1 MTDRR
6 RKLLAKVEQ
15 NLRDVSPQQMDVL
28 LRAFGFEFDRQRGSP
43 VVYRDPSG
51 NRLVFPLRRPHLL
64 AVYVSQAV
72 RLLRERLELEEDE

>member
-15 NLRDVSPQQMDVL
+15 NLRDVSPQQMDTL
-28 LRAFGFEFDRQRGSP
+28 LTAFGFEFDRQRGSHM
-43 VVYRDPSG
+43 VYRDSASG
-51 NRLVFPLRRPHLL
+51 DRLVFPLRRPHLL

-72 RLLRERLELEEDE
+72 KLLRERLEEDE

>member
-15 NLRDVSPQQMDVL
+15 NLCDVSPQQMDVL
-28 LRAFGFEFDRQRGSP
+28 LRAFGFEFDRQRGSH

-51 NRLVFPLRRPHLL
+51 NRLVFPLGRPHLL

-72 RLLRERLELEEDE
+72 RLLRERLEEDE

>member
-15 NLRDVSPQQMDVL
+15 NPRDVSPQQMDAL
-28 LRAFGFEFDRQRGSP
+28 LRAFGFEFDRQRGSH

-51 NRLVFPLRRPHLL
+51 GRLVFPLRRPHLL
-64 AVYVSQAV
+64 AVYVNQAV
-72 RLLRERLELEEDE
+72 RLLSERIEEDG